1 MIVSVQIGA
10 THMIHVITAANR
22 SLYGPQLLQMHRLR
36 AKIFVEGMGWNRP
49 IAADG
54 GEYDEGDDDRAIY
67 FLAID
72 ANGDVEA
79 GIRARPTDDWCMA
92 ADVFP
97 HFVGPDEESVRNP
110 DVWEMARLFA
120 VGNLR
125 GAEGFNRRGEVRLAI
140 LEKAVECG
148 VRRIIGMSEVY
159 LVGPA
164 MRSGWRLRV
173 CGLPQCYGEGD
184 AVAVE
189 VEASPGAVDELM
201 ERLALTQSVMLELD
215 ACHPIADIGPKEA
228 EVFAEAVR
236 RLTPES
242 RQLVSGIGRAI
253 AKIEQAEGVE
263 AAIAAVERVRRVIS
277 APEAVEAGD

>member
-1 MIVSVQIGA
+1 
-10 THMIHVITAANR
+10 MIHVITAANK

-36 AKIFVEGMGWNRP
+36 TKIFVEQMGWNRP
-49 IAADG
+49 IAEDG

-67 FLAID
+67 FLALD

-120 VGNLR
+120 TPNLK
-125 GAEGFNRRGEVRLAI
+125 GPEGFNRRGKVRLAI
-140 LEKAVECG
+140 IEKAVQCG
-148 VRRIIGMSEVY
+148 VRRVIGMSEVY

-173 CGLPQCYGEGD
+173 TGLPQSYGEGD

-189 VEASPGAVDELM
+189 VEASPGAVEELT
-201 ERLALTQSVMLELD
+201 ERLALTQSVLLELD
-215 ACHPIADIGPKEA
+215 PSHPLVDIGPKEA
-228 EVFAEAVR
+228 EIFVGAIR
-236 RLTPES
+236 GLTPES
-242 RQLVSGIGRAI
+242 RQLVAGITRRI
-253 AKIEQAEGVE
+253 AKIEQTEGVD
-263 AAIAAVERVRRVIS
+263 AAIAAVERVRKVIGE
-277 APEAVEAGD
+277 PEMLKAAE

>member
-1 MIVSVQIGA
+1 
-10 THMIHVITAANR
+10 MIHVITAANR

-36 AKIFVEGMGWNRP
+36 AEIFVGEMGWNRP
-49 IAADG
+49 LAADG

-120 VGNLR
+120 TRNVR
-125 GAEGFNRRGEVRLAI
+125 GPEGFNRRGEVRLAI
-140 LEKAVECG
+140 LEKAVQCG

-173 CGLPQCYGEGD
+173 CGLPQSYGEGD

-189 VEASPGAVDELM
+189 VEASPGAVEELM
-201 ERLALTQSVMLELD
+201 ERLALTESVMLELD
-215 ACHPIADIGPKEA
+215 ASHPMSDIGLKEA
-228 EVFAEAVR
+228 EIFVETVR

-242 RQLVSGIGRAI
+242 RKLVSGISRAI
-253 AKIEQAEGVE
+253 AKIERNEGVD
-263 AAIAAVERVRRVIS
+263 AAIAAVERVRQLIS
-277 APEAVEAGD
+277 EPEAIPAAE

>member
-1 MIVSVQIGA
+1 
-10 THMIHVITAANR
+10 MIHVITAANR
-22 SLYGPQLLQMHRLR
+22 ALYGPQLLQMHRLR
-36 AKIFVEGMGWNRP
+36 AKIFVGEMGWNRP
-49 IAADG
+49 VAADG

-72 ANGDVEA
+72 ANGEVEA

-120 VGNLR
+120 ARNVR
-125 GAEGFNRRGEVRLAI
+125 GPEGFNRRGEVRLAI
-140 LEKAVECG
+140 IEKAVQCG
-148 VRRIIGMSEVY
+148 IRRIIGMSEVY

-173 CGLPQCYGEGD
+173 CGLPQSYGEGD

-189 VEASPGAVDELM
+189 VEASPGAVEELM
-201 ERLALTQSVMLELD
+201 ERLALTESVMLELD
-215 ACHPIADIGPKEA
+215 ASNPMSDIGLKEA
-228 EVFAEAVR
+228 EIFVETVR

-242 RQLVSGIGRAI
+242 RKLVSGISRAI
-253 AKIEQAEGVE
+253 AKIEQNEGVD
-263 AAIAAVERVRRVIS
+263 AAIAAVERVRQLIS
-277 APEAVEAGD
+277 EPEAIEAAE